1 MKLSTITSERL
12 MQSSRVVLKIGSALC
27 VDQGMGG
34 GMRHQWLEGLCAD
47 VVDMRKAGK
56 QIVIVSSGAIS
67 LGLKQLGIDPMHAR
81 LEDSQA
87 AAAVGQIQLA
97 HAYHKMLGAH
107 DIVAAQILL
116 TLDNSEN
123 RRRYL
128 NASNTLLALLQK
140 NVVPVVNEND
150 TVATQEIRY
159 GDNDRL
165 AARIAQMVSA
175 DCLILLS
182 DVDGLYTA
190 DPSVDPNGKHILEID
205 ELSDKHWKMA
215 GGARSTHSSGG
226 MRTKVEAARI
236 VMGAGCQML
245 IASGCMERPIQALQN
260 GARGTWFLPSST
272 PQASRKQWI
281 SGSLKPQGSIT
292 VDDGAKA
299 ALALG
304 RSLLPVGVIGVTG
317 KFERGVAV
325 YIKDQSGVELG
336 RGLVAYSS
344 DAARSIMGLRSDVIE
359 NILGYRGRNELVH
372 RDNLVLISNG
382 SN

>member
-1 MKLSTITSERL
+1 MS
-12 MQSSRVVLKIGSALC
+12 
-27 VDQGMGG
+27 
-34 GMRHQWLEGLCAD
+34 
-47 VVDMRKAGK
+47 
-56 QIVIVSSGAIS
+56 
-67 LGLKQLGIDPMHAR
+67 
-81 LEDSQA
+81 
-87 AAAVGQIQLA
+87 
-97 HAYHKMLGAH
+97 
-107 DIVAAQILL
+107 
-116 TLDNSEN
+116 
-123 RRRYL
+123 
-128 NASNTLLALLQK
+128 
-140 NVVPVVNEND
+140 
-150 TVATQEIRY
+150 
-159 GDNDRL
+159 
-165 AARIAQMVSA
+165 
-175 DCLILLS
+175 
-182 DVDGLYTA
+182 
-190 DPSVDPNGKHILEID
+190 
-205 ELSDKHWKMA
+205 
-215 GGARSTHSSGG
+215 
-226 MRTKVEAARI
+226 
-236 VMGAGCQML
+236 
-245 IASGCMERPIQALQN
+245 
-260 GARGTWFLPSST
+260 FLPSST